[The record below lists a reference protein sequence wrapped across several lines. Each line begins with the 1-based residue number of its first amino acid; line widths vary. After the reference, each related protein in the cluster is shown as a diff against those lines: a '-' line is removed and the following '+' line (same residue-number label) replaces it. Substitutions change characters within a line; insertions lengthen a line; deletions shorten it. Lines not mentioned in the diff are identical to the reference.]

1 MSVSYDLEY
10 GSATLELQP
19 WYGTNGSNKVVIV
32 DDGSDEEHRLEDLVE
47 SYSFK
52 IKLIRVEP
60 EEKWYVNPCVP
71 YNVGFK
77 AATGDIV
84 IIQNP
89 ECCHVGDI
97 IKAAADMTTEERYI
111 SFHTYALDQK
121 DTASLK
127 NISISASGD
136 LPFKFKERG
145 IGTGYQ
151 SGYYNHVEYRP
162 VGFHFCNS
170 IRRSHLVE
178 MGGFDER
185 YAHGI
190 GYDDNE
196 LLVRVLRKG
205 LQLLYAYYP
214 LALHQNHYK
223 KEIGTFDDAYY
234 GSPKFKQI
242 QKNALLF
249 MDVTMKEKEWKANES
264 VE

>member
-1 MSVSYDLEY
+1 
-10 GSATLELQP
+10 
-19 WYGTNGSNKVVIV
+19 
-32 DDGSDEEHRLEDLVE
+32 
-47 SYSFK
+47 
-52 IKLIRVEP
+52 
-60 EEKWYVNPCVP
+60 
-71 YNVGFK
+71 
-77 AATGDIV
+77 
-84 IIQNP
+84 
-89 ECCHVGDI
+89 
-97 IKAAADMTTEERYI
+97 
-111 SFHTYALDQK
+111 
-121 DTASLK
+121 
-127 NISISASGD
+127 
-136 LPFKFKERG
+136 
-145 IGTGYQ
+145 
-151 SGYYNHVEYRP
+151 
-162 VGFHFCNS
+162 
-170 IRRSHLVE
+170 